1 MPSFRRPTRTVTEV
15 VHGVPVDYEIPDT
28 TPVVR
33 LPFNLDSLLR
43 RTLFTVAVAMTM
55 VAIVWGTVAIGGML
69 QLLAPAW
76 AAYLVAG
83 AFDAGWAA
91 CLIAEWI
98 LRYDSK
104 RAETPRN
111 AGVALLAV
119 SMAAITTH
127 GALSGPWG
135 WIVGIVGALVSAA
148 AKGVWAIGMYT
159 IRIKL
164 EPKYEAYLR
173 TLQQQ
178 AGTEQALA
186 LGERDRLLTQDG
198 TVKLRLALEARRGPA
213 EPVVIEQAAPE
224 PEAAQPA
231 PVTAE
236 PDAPARS
243 PLPNDPTGPVG
254 EEIEDIAEL
263 LTAAHAP
270 VVYFLRN
277 GSRVKI
283 GTTRNLRR
291 RIAGLALRP
300 DDAVRVEH
308 GGQDYEH
315 SLHARFNAH
324 RVGNTEW
331 FELRD
336 DLAAYLGM
344 PEAQPLELTAQFI
357 EPTAHLAEPLPVT
370 GGLSPV
376 SVQASVSEP
385 QAQAVAPEAQAFGF
399 SAHLTGQSA
408 QRVKALA
415 QVAELLA
422 QDRGITSEQVKEEL
436 GVSLATAKRYLREVR
451 QSK

>member
-1 MPSFRRPTRTVTEV
+1 MPAPFRRPTRRITET
-15 VHGVPVDYEIPDT
+15 VHGVDVAYDVPDT
-28 TPVVR
+28 TPVIR
-33 LPFNLDSLLR
+33 LPFNLDSALR
-43 RTLFTVAVAMTM
+43 RLLFAFAILMTAG
-55 VAIVWGTVAIGGML
+55 AIVWGTVAIGSML
-69 QLLAPAW
+69 ALLAPAW

-83 AFDAGWAA
+83 VFDAGWAA

-98 LRYDSK
+98 LRYDST
-104 RAETPRN
+104 RAKLPAK
-111 AGVALLAV
+111 AGLAMLAV
-119 SMAAITTH
+119 SMAAIVIH
-127 GALSGPWG
+127 GVRSDAVL
-135 WIVGIVGALVSAA
+135 VGIVGALVSAA
-148 AKGVWAIGMYT
+148 AKGVWAIGMHT

-164 EPKYEAYLR
+164 DPKYEAYLR

-186 LGERDRLLTQDG
+186 LGERDRALTEHR
-198 TVKLRLALEARRGPA
+198 TVKMRLALEAQRGPVT
-213 EPVVIEQAAPE
+213 PVVEQAPAVEAHAVATPE
-224 PEAAQPA
+224 H
-231 PVTAE
+231 AE
-236 PDAPARS
+236 PARS
-243 PLPNDPTGPVG
+243 TLPIEPAGPVG
-254 EEIEDIAEL
+254 EEIEDLTEL
-263 LTAAHAP
+263 LAAAHAP

-308 GGQDYEH
+308 GGQDYEQ
-315 SLHARFNAH
+315 SLHARFDAH

-331 FELRD
+331 FELRE
-336 DLAAYLGM
+336 DLAAYLGL
-344 PEAQPLELTAQFI
+344 PEAQPLELTAQFV
-357 EPTAHLAEPLPVT
+357 EPTAHLAEPLPAA

-376 SVQASVSEP
+376 SVQANASEP
-385 QAQAVAPEAQAFGF
+385 QAPPAAPEAHAFGF

-451 QSK
+451 QAK

>member
-1 MPSFRRPTRTVTEV
+1 MARPFRRATRTVTEV
-15 VHGVPVDYEIPDT
+15 VHGVPVEYDVPDE
-28 TPVVR
+28 TPMPR
-33 LPFNLDSLLR
+33 LPFNLDSMLR
-43 RTLFTVAVAMTM
+43 RILFAFAVAMTA

-69 QLLAPAW
+69 ALLAPAW

-83 AFDAGWAA
+83 VFDAGWAA

-98 LRYDSK
+98 LRNDST
-104 RAETPRN
+104 RANAPRK
-111 AGVALLAV
+111 AGVAMLAV
-119 SMAAITTH
+119 SMTAIILDGH
-127 GALSGPWG
+127 RHNAIL
-135 WIVGIVGALVSAA
+135 VGIVGALVSAA
-148 AKGVWAIGMYT
+148 AKGVWAIGMHT

-164 EPKYEAYLR
+164 APKYEAYLR
-173 TLQQQ
+173 ARQQQ
-178 AGTEQALA
+178 VGTEQALA
-186 LGERDRLLTQDG
+186 LGERDLALTQDR
-198 TVKLRLALEARRGPA
+198 TVKLHLALEARRPSAPA
-213 EPVVIEQAAPE
+213 IEQVAAEETRAVEAETEAAPVPDQRTHSARTSE
-224 PEAAQPA
+224 PA
-231 PVTAE
+231 
-236 PDAPARS
+236 
-243 PLPNDPTGPVG
+243 GPVG
-254 EEIEDIAEL
+254 EEIEDIGEL

-300 DDAVRVEH
+300 DDAIRVEH
-308 GGQDYEH
+308 GGVDYEQ
-315 SLHARFNAH
+315 SLHARFDVH

-336 DLAAYLGM
+336 DLAAYLGL
-344 PEAQPLELTAQFI
+344 PEAQPLELTAQFV
-357 EPTAHLAEPLPVT
+357 EPTAQLAEPLPVA

-385 QAQAVAPEAQAFGF
+385 QAPAAEPEAQAFGF

-436 GVSLATAKRYLREVR
+436 GVSLATAKRYLREAR